1 MLMLAYAVACSV
13 TVSILLKLARHFSLD
28 IAQSVLVNYVVASA
42 LALYFLQPDTASLHL
57 LSAHWPLLVALGLLL
72 PGVFLIMAKAVDQ
85 AGMARSDAA
94 QRLSLVLPLL
104 ASFLLFGESADAGRL
119 AGVGLAL
126 LAMLGLVHRSAAP
139 SAAPLQ
145 SNAFWLL
152 PAVWVGYG
160 VIDIG
165 FKQMARTGSGFAII
179 LLATFVLSGLFLG
192 LWLLLRK
199 ARWHLPSLT
208 GGLLLGLFNFGNIF
222 AYISAHR
229 SLPDN
234 PALVFTAMNMG
245 VIVLGSLV
253 GVLLFREK
261 LSRINVAGL
270 LLAGAAIL
278 LLIP

>member
-1 MLMLAYAVACSV
+1 MLMLAYAVAFSV
-13 TVSILLKLARHFSLD
+13 TVSILLKLARRYALD
-28 IAQSVLVNYVVASA
+28 VAQSVLVNYAVASV
-42 LALYFLQPDTASLHL
+42 LTFYLLQPDTSSLPL
-57 LSAHWPLLVALGLLL
+57 LSAHWPLLVSLALLL

-85 AGMARSDAA
+85 AGIARSDAA

-104 ASFLLFGESADAGRL
+104 ASFMLFGESADAGRI
-119 AGVGLAL
+119 AGVVLAL
-126 LAMLGLVHRSAAP
+126 LAMLGLVHRSSP
-139 SAAPLQ
+139 QESMQRSAL
-145 SNAFWLL
+145 WLL

-165 FKQMARTGSGFAII
+165 FKQMARTGSGFAVI
-179 LLATFVLSGLFLG
+179 LLATFILSGIFLG

-199 ARWHLPSLT
+199 VRWHLPSLCA
-208 GGLLLGLFNFGNIF
+208 GLLLGLFNFGNIF

-261 LSRINVAGL
+261 LSRINLAGL